1 VVRRRHARPLRE
13 GRAAG
18 ALSREH
24 PLLLLRMLLLRMLL
38 LWMLLL
44 RMLRVLERDGHKAP
58 RARVHRPLLR
68 CVLAAKPRAAAAA
81 AAGVAAAAAARTNGA
96 PGPRRERLP
105 DARRGLD
112 RRVAA
117 VAAGRMRV
125 ATLPQQ
131 GARVCGIRLRCE
143 MGLEGQCGF
152 PIVAPCLNQI
162 A

>member
-1 VVRRRHARPLRE
+1 
-13 GRAAG
+13 
-18 ALSREH
+18 
-24 PLLLLRMLLLRMLL
+24 MLLLWMLL

-44 RMLRVLERDGHKAP
+44 RMLLRMLVRDGHKAP

-81 AAGVAAAAAARTNGA
+81 AAGVAAAAAARAHGA
-96 PGPRRERLP
+96 PGPRRERLA